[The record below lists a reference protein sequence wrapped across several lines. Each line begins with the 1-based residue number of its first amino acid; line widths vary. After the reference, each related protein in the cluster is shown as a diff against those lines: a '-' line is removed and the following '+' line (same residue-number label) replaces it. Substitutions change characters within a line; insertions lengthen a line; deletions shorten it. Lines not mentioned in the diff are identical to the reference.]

1 MNRSNWSKFVLLAV
15 LTTFLVMPSALL
27 AEVSS
32 VQTVQFS
39 SGDLSFTEVK
49 GYDVVRLKDC
59 YGLSEAG
66 MPDLPSKEVM
76 VALPVGMAA
85 QTVRVLS
92 TSSEEVS
99 GKYDVFPTQPPRK
112 VGSLN
117 AEADF
122 VEPDQKVYASAE
134 PYPTNLVEFLRQT
147 DLAGQG
153 MAVIRVN
160 PVQYVPAEG
169 KLTFYTSITFVIE
182 GVGGYECGDYLPA
195 SISENGREM
204 YEQTV
209 RDMVINPEEVEL
221 VVGEAPFSTGV
232 EPGDYDYVII
242 TDDDWVDDFQP
253 LADWKTQKGVATNIV
268 TTDWIY
274 NHGGYYGLNFDR
286 IRAFVIDAHNTWGAT
301 YFLLGGDTEY
311 IPNHTK
317 LVRGYHVDNDTY
329 YSDYDGDWTCEVH
342 VGRASVTSSSQVDT
356 FIDKVFT
363 YEQDPPLT
371 DYAEKAGLFGFDL
384 HSDGSGE
391 GEGLMENIDA
401 IIPYTWSVTKVYDSH
416 SGNHRTD
423 VLSAMNAGQNL
434 LAHMDHAS
442 DDNLGTGWKNH
453 RLVVDNDDMDRLYN
467 GDRQG
472 ILYTGGCHAGEY
484 TISACI
490 LEHYVRNTNG
500 GGVAAVGNSHYGWYT
515 PYNPDTY
522 SLLYERLFFRSVFDG
537 ANEYKLGKCFSDHKN
552 DGPKSDDLYEFVF
565 TTLTLL
571 GDPELPIWTEDPG
584 SFNVSHPSTL
594 PTGPSSFTVHVEATG
609 GGNVDQAYVC
619 LWKGDEVYLTG
630 NTNTSGDV
638 TFTPSPSTEGTMY
651 VTVTKHNYIPYEGS
665 AEVTGGVPI
674 VSIELVPDHSP
685 VIVPRGSS
693 FGFTGTVTNTTDQ
706 FQQVDIWLMAY
717 VPGIGMYGPLKRFNN
732 VPFNPYQARNA
743 HLNQGIPNSAPISD
757 QYIYYGYVGDYPSTK
772 IDSSYFPFEVTAKG
786 LTKAGEGDWVLT
798 GSFLEGELVD
808 LPSEFALL
816 SNYPNPFNASTV
828 ISYQLPANAHVK
840 VEVYNL
846 FGQKVASLVD
856 GQQEAGY
863 KSVTWQ
869 DSEAA
874 SGVYLYKLTAGDF
887 TEVKRMT
894 LLR

>member
-1 MNRSNWSKFVLLAV
+1 
-15 LTTFLVMPSALL
+15 
-27 AEVSS
+27 
-32 VQTVQFS
+32 VQFS

-85 QTVRVLS
+85 KSVRIVNT
-92 TSSEEVS
+92 TSETVS
-99 GKYDVFPTQPPRK
+99 GKYNILPTQPPRK

-122 VEPDQKVYASAE
+122 VEPDQRVYASAE

-195 SISENGREM
+195 SISENGRKM
-204 YEQTV
+204 YEQTL
-209 RDMVINPEEVEL
+209 RNMVINPEEVEL

-253 LADWKTQKGVATNIV
+253 LADWKTKKGMAANIV
-268 TTDWIY
+268 TTYWIY
-274 NHGGYYGLNFDR
+274 NQGGYGGSNVDK
-286 IRAFVIDAHNTWGAT
+286 IQDFVIDAHDTWGAT
-301 YFLLGGDTEY
+301 FFLLGGDTGY
-311 IPNHTK
+311 IPYHTK
-317 LVRGYHVDNDTY
+317 YVGGYNVDNDTY

-342 VGRASVTSSSQVDT
+342 VGRASVTSTSHIST

-371 DYAEKAGLFGFDL
+371 NYAEKAGLFGFDL
-384 HSDGSGE
+384 NRSGSGE

-416 SGNHRTD
+416 SGNHYTN
-423 VLSAMNAGQNL
+423 VMSAMNAGQNL
-434 LAHMDHAS
+434 LAHMDHS
-442 DDNLGTGWKNH
+442 NEYFMGTGSNNH
-453 RLVVDNDDMDRLYN
+453 GWGVDNGDMDGLYN
-467 GDRQG
+467 GDRQS
-472 ILYTGGCHAGEY
+472 ILYSGGCHAGEY
-484 TISACI
+484 TVSACI
-490 LEHYVRNTNG
+490 VEHFVRNTNG
-500 GGVAAVGNSHYGWYT
+500 GGVAGIANSHYGWYE
-515 PYNPDTY
+515 PFNPDAY
-522 SLLYERLFFRSVFDG
+522 SLLYERYFFRSIFDG
-537 ANEYKLGKCFSDHKN
+537 ANDYKLGKCFSDHKN
-552 DGPKSDDLYEFVF
+552 DGPVSNSTYQFIF
-565 TTLTLL
+565 TELTLL
-571 GDPELPIWTEDPG
+571 GDPELPIWTEDPK
-584 SFNVSHPSTL
+584 SLDVSHPSTL
-594 PTGPSSFTVHVEATG
+594 PTGPSSFTVHVEEVG
-609 GGNVDQAYVC
+609 GGNVNQAYVC

-665 AEVTGGVPI
+665 AEVTGGGAPI

-685 VIVPRGSS
+685 VIVPRGGS

-757 QYIYYGYVGDYPSTK
+757 QYLYLGYVGGYPSAV
-772 IDSSYFPFEVTAKG
+772 IDSSYFPFEVTAKE
-786 LTKAGEGDWVLT
+786 LAKAGAGDWVLT
-798 GSFLEGELVD
+798 GSFLEGDLTD

-828 ISYQLPANAHVK
+828 IEYQLPVTSSVK
-840 VEVYNL
+840 LEVYNL
-846 FGQKVASLVD
+846 LGNKVTTLVD
-856 GQQEAGY
+856 GEQQAGY
-863 KSVTWQ
+863 KSVTW
-869 DSEAA
+869 DA
-874 SGVYLYKLTAGDF
+874 SDVSSGIYFYKLSAGDY
-887 TEVKRMT
+887 TETRRMMLVK
-894 LLR
+894 